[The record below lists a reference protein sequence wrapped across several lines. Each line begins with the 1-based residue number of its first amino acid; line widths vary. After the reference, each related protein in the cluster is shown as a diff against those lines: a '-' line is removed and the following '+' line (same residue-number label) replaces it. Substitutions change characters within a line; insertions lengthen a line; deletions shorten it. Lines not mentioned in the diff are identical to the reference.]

1 MNVQDLETRFNN
13 IQQAYEQG
21 KVNHAEYTTL
31 IKGLDL
37 ESVIKSGAKE
47 LQKKQDLYDAIN
59 KAITIVKIL
68 S

>member
-21 KVNHAEYTTL
+21 KVNHAEYVTL

-37 ESVIKSGAKE
+37 ESAIKSGVKE

>member
-1 MNVQDLETRFNN
+1 MNVQDLETRFNS
-13 IQQAYEQG
+13 IQVMYEQG
-21 KVNHAEYTTL
+21 KISHAEYTTL

-37 ESVIKSGAKE
+37 ESAIKNGAKE

-59 KAITIVKIL
+59 KAITIVKIF

>member
-1 MNVQDLETRFNN
+1 MNIQDLEARFNN

-21 KVNHAEYTTL
+21 KINHAEYVTL

-37 ESVIKSGAKE
+37 ESAIKSGAKE